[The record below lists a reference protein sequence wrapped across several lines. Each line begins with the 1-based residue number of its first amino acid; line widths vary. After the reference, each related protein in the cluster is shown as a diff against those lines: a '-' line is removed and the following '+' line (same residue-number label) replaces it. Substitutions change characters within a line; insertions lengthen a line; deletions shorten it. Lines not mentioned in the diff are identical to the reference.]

1 MLFSQILIFAHGLL
15 FIMCAHIYKCNQS
28 YGSVPITM
36 YIFTTRTVL
45 GILNILCSLILSRF
59 FLDVELSCSN
69 VGQAAF

>member
-1 MLFSQILIFAHGLL
+1 MLFSQTLIFAHDLL

-28 YGSVPITM
+28 YESVPITM
-36 YIFTTRTVL
+36 YIFTARTVL
-45 GILNILCSLILSRF
+45 GILNILCSLSRF